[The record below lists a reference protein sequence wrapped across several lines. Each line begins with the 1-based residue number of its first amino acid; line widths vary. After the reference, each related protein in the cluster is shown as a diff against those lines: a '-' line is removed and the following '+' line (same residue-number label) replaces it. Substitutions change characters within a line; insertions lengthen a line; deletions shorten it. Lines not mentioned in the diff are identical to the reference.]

1 MPKSMNRTD
10 HGGLLSG
17 STLKWLA
24 ILLMLIDH
32 VGASLLEVF
41 VLNGYSNSPLAGLTG
56 NVDFWWKVDRVL
68 RYIGRSAF
76 PIFCF
81 LLVEGAV
88 HTRDIRR
95 YAGRMIAFA
104 FVSELPFD
112 LALRNHFPWWAHQN
126 VFFTLALG
134 LSAILVFQRSAG
146 REWRSL
152 AALGAA
158 AILAEVCKTDYGATG
173 VLVITL
179 MYLLRENRAA
189 ALAVSYVLLA
199 VGGSIELYALPG
211 FLALLLYNGK
221 RGRQPKRFFYWF
233 YPVHLLALWGIGNF
247 VLPYAIGKI

>member
-1 MPKSMNRTD
+1 MPKSMNKRET
-10 HGGLLSG
+10 GRPFSG

-24 ILLMLIDH
+24 ILLMLADH
-32 VGASLLEVF
+32 VGASLLEIF
-41 VLNGYSNSPLAGLTG
+41 VLNGYGNSPLAGMIEHME
-56 NVDFWWKVDRVL
+56 FWWSIDRIL

-88 HTRDIRR
+88 HTHDIGKYARR
-95 YAGRMIAFA
+95 LLVFA
-104 FVSELPFD
+104 LVSELPFD

-126 VFFTLALG
+126 VFCTLALG
-134 LSAILVFQRSAG
+134 LLAIQIFRKSAG
-146 REWRSL
+146 REWRGV

-158 AILAEVCKTDYGATG
+158 AILAEVCNTDYGATG
-173 VLVITL
+173 VLVITV
-179 MYLLRENRAA
+179 MYLLRENRIA

-199 VGGSIELYALPG
+199 VGGRIELYALPG

-221 RGRQPKRFFYWF
+221 RGHQPKYFFYWF

-247 VLPYAIGKI
+247 VLPYVIGKI

>member
-1 MPKSMNRTD
+1 MPKSMNKTETGRPF
-10 HGGLLSG
+10 SG

-24 ILLMLIDH
+24 ILLMLADH
-32 VGASLLEVF
+32 VGASLLEIF
-41 VLNGYSNSPLAGLTG
+41 VLNGYGNSPLAGMIEHME
-56 NVDFWWKVDRVL
+56 FWWSIDCIL

-88 HTRDIRR
+88 HTQDIGKYARR
-95 YAGRMIAFA
+95 LLVFA

-134 LSAILVFQRSAG
+134 LLAILVFRRSAG
-146 REWRSL
+146 REWR
-152 AALGAA
+152 GAGGPGRGG
-158 AILAEVCKTDYGATG
+158 D
-173 VLVITL
+173 
-179 MYLLRENRAA
+179 
-189 ALAVSYVLLA
+189 S
-199 VGGSIELYALPG
+199 GGSLQYRLRRHRRVGHHGDVPVAGKPNSGAGGLLCSAGSRRRIELYALPG

-221 RGRQPKRFFYWF
+221 RGRQPNDFFYWF

-247 VLPYAIGKI
+247 VLPYVIGKI